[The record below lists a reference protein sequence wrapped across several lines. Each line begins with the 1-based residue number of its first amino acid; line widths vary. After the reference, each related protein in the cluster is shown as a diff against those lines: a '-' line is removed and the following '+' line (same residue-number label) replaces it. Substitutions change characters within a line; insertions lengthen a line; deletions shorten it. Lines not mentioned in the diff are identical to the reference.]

1 MKFSGVYFGDSGA
14 YSIKVWLM
22 IPIFIGNS
30 LFTSGNHKEAF
41 FIRKVGRGGVVGW
54 LVWEGGSLYLKKKTA
69 LSPVKICWYVA
80 ILPPSCQLLAA
91 YSTLDFTRSPLA
103 GRGSWN
109 LLPITP
115 DMLPTATKHF
125 DRAGYSEL
133 GQSLFNIVHEK
144 GGGSTWISLCL
155 V

>member
-1 MKFSGVYFGDSGA
+1 MT
-14 YSIKVWLM
+14 
-22 IPIFIGNS
+22 S
-30 LFTSGNHKEAF
+30 L
-41 FIRKVGRGGVVGW
+41 GGG
-54 LVWEGGSLYLKKKTA
+54 GGSLYLKKKKRHSA
-69 LSPVKICWYVA
+69 
-80 ILPPSCQLLAA
+80 LPPSCQLLAT

-103 GRGSWN
+103 GRGSWH

-125 DRAGYSEL
+125 DRAGYSDL